1 MQFKL
6 NRYWTFQIVG
16 WGLFGIINIFFAF
29 IFGQFKATMLCRL
42 LFFLEIGIISSHFM
56 RQIIRKNSLL
66 LRPINQQ
73 IIFLLILTLLF
84 ASFFSLVQ
92 TPFEAFY
99 NFYPTGKPAPFHVH
113 FFYNLSSSFVLLFI
127 WNSIYFMYHYVAKSR
142 KQQLDTLQLEA
153 LVKSLELKTIKAH
166 INPHFIFNALN
177 SIRALIDENP
187 ARARRAI
194 TEMSNI
200 LRSSLQAEKGE
211 TVSLEEELKIVKDY
225 LALEH
230 MRFED
235 RLQVEYAID
244 DDTLG
249 QQVPPMMLQT
259 LVENAI
265 KHGISRQLKGGV
277 VKIISDFKENY
288 HELAVQNTGH
298 LNGGASHGGFGL
310 SSTQDRLELLYGDK
324 ARFQIQQLNKELVEA
339 KVLIPA

>member
-142 KQQLDTLQLEA
+142 KQQLDTLQL
-153 LVKSLELKTIKAH
+153 
-166 INPHFIFNALN
+166 
-177 SIRALIDENP
+177 
-187 ARARRAI
+187 
-194 TEMSNI
+194 
-200 LRSSLQAEKGE
+200 
-211 TVSLEEELKIVKDY
+211 
-225 LALEH
+225 
-230 MRFED
+230 
-235 RLQVEYAID
+235 
-244 DDTLG
+244 
-249 QQVPPMMLQT
+249 
-259 LVENAI
+259 
-265 KHGISRQLKGGV
+265 
-277 VKIISDFKENY
+277 
-288 HELAVQNTGH
+288 
-298 LNGGASHGGFGL
+298 
-310 SSTQDRLELLYGDK
+310 
-324 ARFQIQQLNKELVEA
+324 
-339 KVLIPA
+339 